1 MNMRQIEPTRYSRH
15 RIMNVKWV
23 SDDPAIGCQADKAEQ
38 RRPSE
43 PDPFGTGQ
51 AFVPPLTGTWVDSRI
66 GVMRV
71 NEDVDVGQDHVALP
85 VEA

>member
-15 RIMNVKWV
+15 RIVNVKRV
-23 SDDPAIGCQADKAEQ
+23 SDYPAIGCEADKAEQ
-38 RRPSE
+38 RGPSKSNS
-43 PDPFGTGQ
+43 FGTGQ